1 MEKTFKIKTLKER
14 YIEIVESKT
23 FISYNDFTETEKQI
37 LNLGYELFEEKLE
50 DIKILNDEIKR
61 ISLELANL
69 KSYQDDSDYGYDE
82 ES

>member
-1 MEKTFKIKTLKER
+1 M
-14 YIEIVESKT
+14 
-23 FISYNDFTETEKQI
+23 
-37 LNLGYELFEEKLE
+37 NLGYELFEEKLE

-69 KSYQDDSDYGYDE
+69 KSYQDDGDYGYDE